1 MNIQPD
7 NARPHI
13 TCDDL
18 HVQGAARKDGWK
30 MKLVKQPANLPDLNI
45 LDLGFF
51 RSLQAIQQKKGAKDV
66 NTLVS
71 NVQKAFDEITGD
83 TLLRNFTTLNEV
95 MKCVLD
101 NEGGNHFKIP
111 YSKNLHRMRPG
122 EDILIVNCS
131 KECTEKAEKFF
142 YLTNRLV

>member
-66 NTLVS
+66 NPLVS
-71 NVQKAFDEITGD
+71 DVQKGFDEIAGD

-95 MKCVLD
+95 MKCELD

-111 YSKNLHRMRPG
+111 TLKKTASNA
-122 EDILIVNCS
+122 CW
-131 KECTEKAEKFF
+131 
-142 YLTNRLV
+142 